1 MIKCIVLKSFRDTN
15 NNKTYIKESIYVSSD
30 LSRIKNLEK
39 LGFIKIIHI
48 SNDMLTLKELKE
60 KYPNIKA
67 KSKKDF
73 LIKISE

>member
-1 MIKCIVLKSFRDTN
+1 MIKCIVLKSFRDIN

-60 KYPNIKA
+60 KYPKIKA
-67 KSKKDF
+67 KSKKEF
-73 LIKISE
+73 LLKI